1 MSDKEFQNQIIKYE
15 EVEKWLYTL
24 QGEFNGLMLTYQDNL
39 EEWKNGLDYK
49 SYLRFT
55 DKVGECIDS
64 IETLDSE
71 IKSITWN
78 INK

>member
-15 EVEKWLYTL
+15 EVENWLYDL
-24 QGEFNGLMLTYQDNL
+24 KSEFNSLMYNNQHNL

-49 SYLRFT
+49 SYLRFRE
-55 DKVGECIDS
+55 KLGECMSS
-64 IETLDSE
+64 IETLDST